1 MRKSIIDCSAGIR
14 GLFFFDPADAIYKD
28 HFPGN
33 PVVPGSMIINAFM
46 LAAEGIG
53 GYHRACS
60 ISSFRFRRFIP
71 PGEYAYHIEVSGDD
85 LKCSLFDESRI
96 VATGTLKL

>member
-1 MRKSIIDCSAGIR
+1 MRPKITDYSGIIK
-14 GLFFFDPADAIYKD
+14 GLFFFDPGDGIYRD

-46 LAAEGIG
+46 LAAETIG

-60 ISSFRFRRFIP
+60 ISSFRFKKFIP
-71 PGEYAYHIEVSGDD
+71 PGEYPYQIEVSGDD
-85 LKCSLFDESRI
+85 LKCSLFEDSLV